1 MNGTIL
7 ILALVAVLIVG
18 IIVGWK
24 ARTYKDQLDL
34 DIERVF
40 EDALRESMKE

>member
-1 MNGTIL
+1 MSTTII
-7 ILALVAVLIVG
+7 ILELVAALIVG